1 MIQWRESNTLLKRF
15 SRVRPSGLR
24 RLLAIALLGSLAAA
38 GSAAAQTSMPPNQ
51 VDHFTDTSMFKPPA
65 GAKLAIIEW
74 EDLECPACAHAFPFV
89 HMAVNQYKIPLLEYD
104 FLIPGHIWSHQAA
117 LYARYMKD
125 KISPQLAEDYRRQ
138 VFAAQYRIA
147 SQTSLLSLTKQFMAS
162 QGKQMPFVVDPT
174 GQLDREIQAEVDLGK
189 KMGLQYTPTIVIVTP
204 HRWIQVK
211 DVSQLDAAIDQ
222 AKAWVAEPATASA
235 SHKASTAA
243 AHK

>member
-1 MIQWRESNTLLKRF
+1 
-15 SRVRPSGLR
+15 
-24 RLLAIALLGSLAAA
+24 
-38 GSAAAQTSMPPNQ
+38 MPPNQ

-117 LYARYMKD
+117 LYSRYMKD

-147 SQTSLLSLTKQFMAS
+147 SQDDLMNFTKQFMAS

-189 KMGLQYTPTIVIVTP
+189 KMGLQFTPTIVIVTP

-222 AKAWVAEPATASA
+222 AKTWVAEPASA
-235 SHKASTAA
+235 SVHHTSTAA
-243 AHK
+243 THTH